1 MRLNNEQVQ
10 TIKQAAQ
17 QVLGDGVRVILFG
30 SRANDDLRGGDI
42 DLLFE
47 TPRQLDD
54 RVATTGRLYAS
65 LIRGL
70 GDRKID
76 IVLKDASTPEASV
89 MRVARETGVEL

>member
-1 MRLNNEQVQ
+1 MRLNTEQVQ
-10 TIKQAAQ
+10 TIKQVAQ
-17 QVLGDGVRVILFG
+17 QVLGEGARVILFG
-30 SRANDDLRGGDI
+30 SRANDNLRGGDI

-47 TPRQLDD
+47 TPHQLDD
-54 RVATTGRLYAS
+54 RVATTGRLYTH

>member
-1 MRLNNEQVQ
+1 MRLNSDQIQ
-10 TIKQAAQ
+10 AIKQTAQ
-17 QVLGDGVRVILFG
+17 QVLGEGVRVILFG
-30 SRANDDLRGGDI
+30 SRANDNLRGGDI

-47 TPRQLDD
+47 TARQVDD
-54 RVATTGRLYAS
+54 RVATTGRLYAH
-65 LIRGL
+65 LIRDL